1 VDGVNSVDSPLKNG
15 TGAYVESRSSRSRA
29 DGGIVA
35 REVVVV
41 GAMVEPMPYPGEGL
55 GSVRR
60 FGLRAQIFD
69 KAGPRRQTDRS
80 KRNQI
85 DRPEPICGEGRRE
98 EAVFKV

>member
-1 VDGVNSVDSPLKNG
+1 LKNRA
-15 TGAYVESRSSRSRA
+15 GAYVESRSSRSRA

-35 REVVVV
+35 RGVVLV
-41 GAMVEPMPYPGEGL
+41 GAMVEPMPDPGEGL
-55 GSVRR
+55 RSVRS
-60 FGLRAQIFD
+60 FGLRPKIVD

-98 EAVFKV
+98 EAVLKV